1 MDELEVMPGVRITS
15 HQCIWIP
22 DDATVVMAD
31 LHIGYESALEADGI
45 YIPRIQ
51 TDTIQESLA
60 KIIDHFSPDRLIIA
74 GDLKHEFSRNLT
86 QELRDIRKVLEQL
99 VKQVDVVLV
108 KGNHDN
114 YVENIVSRLDVPVVE
129 RYVQNN
135 ITIVHGHAPCSNRP
149 LIMGHEHPSIKIVDK
164 VGAYLKLPCFMHL
177 KDEGVIVLP
186 AFSPLA
192 SGTDLT
198 GAPPSDYLSPIL
210 RDMNV
215 LRADIYASSDIGLI
229 PLGNL
234 SLLERL
240 RF

>member
-86 QELRDIRKVLEQL
+86 QELEILQGTWQL
-99 VKQVDVVLV
+99 VKQADVVLV
-108 KGNHDN
+108 KGIMTTCGEHS
-114 YVENIVSRLDVPVVE
+114 SRLDVPVVE
-129 RYVQNN
+129 RCMQNN
-135 ITIVHGHAPCSNRP
+135 ITIVHGHAPCS
-149 LIMGHEHPSIKIVDK
+149 MSTYHGHEHP
-164 VGAYLKLPCFMHL
+164 
-177 KDEGVIVLP
+177 
-186 AFSPLA
+186 
-192 SGTDLT
+192 
-198 GAPPSDYLSPIL
+198 PSRS
-210 RDMNV
+210 
-215 LRADIYASSDIGLI
+215 
-229 PLGNL
+229 
-234 SLLERL
+234 
-240 RF
+240 